1 MKRRVVCLDIK
12 ARLNAGFRDLQGGLF
27 AGGTADYYG
36 SLVKQGVDIMAR
48 ADPFMPDPSIPES
61 VQNAMIGAI
70 REGLP
75 SHYPPLVGRFDLRY
89 ALAEKVREKTGLDI
103 DPDRNIL
110 ITSGSD
116 AGLFYTMMTMIN
128 PGDEVLVPEPSYPS
142 NFVDPGLLGGVAVSV
157 PLYEEDNYQIRIEE
171 LDRRVTE
178 KTKLIVITQ
187 PNNPTTTVYRRE
199 NLEQL
204 CAFIIKNDLLLIS
217 DQAFE
222 DHIFDGIEFVAP
234 ASLPGMRERTIT
246 VCSISKGYGLSGFR
260 IGYIYADDR
269 IMDVLYGGVGN
280 VLGTAATI
288 TSIGAVAA
296 VRDQEYLADVY
307 RRLELRRRIAYDILS
322 TIPGVKMKMPE
333 SGILSWVNISALG
346 TSDAVR
352 DYLLKEAKILVGS
365 GNHYGSQ
372 GEGYLRIVSACF
384 NDDEVAIGAFDRIK
398 TALTKLAEQK
408 GIV

>member
-1 MKRRVVCLDIK
+1 M
-12 ARLNAGFRDLQGGLF
+12 FT
-27 AGGTADYYG
+27 GGTGDYYG
-36 SLVKQGVDIMAR
+36 SLTKQGIDIMAR

-61 VQNAMIGAI
+61 VKDAMIGAI
-70 REGLP
+70 KEGLP
-75 SHYPPLVGRFDLRY
+75 SHYSPIIGRFDLRF

-103 DPDRNIL
+103 DPDRNVL

-116 AGLFYTMMTMIN
+116 AGLFFTMMTLLD

-142 NFVDPGLLGGVAVSV
+142 NFVDPKLLGGAVVSV
-157 PLYEEDNYQIRIEE
+157 PLYEADNYQIRIEE
-171 LDRRVTE
+171 LERRVTE

-199 NLEQL
+199 NLEEL
-204 CAFIIKNDLLLIS
+204 CEFIIKHDLLLIS

-222 DHIFDGIEFVAP
+222 DHIFDGIEFVSP
-234 ASLPGMRERTIT
+234 ASLPGMWERTIT
-246 VCSISKGYGLSGFR
+246 VCSVSKGYGLSGFR

-288 TSIGAVAA
+288 TSIGAAAA
-296 VRDQEYLADVY
+296 VRDKEYLADIY
-307 RRLELRRRIAYDILS
+307 RRLELRRRIAYDVLS
-322 TIPGVKMKMPE
+322 TIPGAKMKMPE
-333 SGILSWVNISALG
+333 SGILSWLNISALG
-346 TSDAVR
+346 TSDEVR

-384 NDDEVAIGAFDRIK
+384 NDDAVAISAFNRIK
-398 TALTKLAEQK
+398 AALTKLAAQK